1 MRNQCMKSPLMVL
14 PLFAVLTACGGGG
27 GGNDNPVVAASVF
40 AGDDQRII
48 EKSEFTIEA
57 KGSPADGTFTWQ
69 RVSGPIIAG
78 FPLTGALQTITAP
91 DIKANSELLL
101 RVSYQTTDGQLVSD
115 DLLIEIES
123 NNQLPQVIVTQT
135 APETLPSDYKDIIT
149 LSGASSV
156 DPDENGQI
164 NSYNWQQITGP
175 TLAVDSNSNAT
186 ISFTHPLLD
195 TNTQITWLLTVVDDE
210 GGESSSQYSHTLN
223 KTSEVIIANAGIDQ
237 SVIELEKVTLD
248 ATDSETVTD
257 TFKCYWQQT
266 AGTAVLDNQ
275 QQCIT
280 SFTAPATEAVNTHT
294 FEVTVTDSKGRT
306 DKDSVDIVVNSKP
319 LGLIN
324 DTGMSKCYN
333 NTQEIACTSP
343 DFPRQDASV
352 GRDSGVGSHIE
363 KVGKGEQAFDFTKL
377 NQFADE
383 LLDSA
388 ANFSCIRDNVT
399 GLIWEVK
406 SPNTGTLPNTALRE
420 GQNHYTWYLTSED
433 GVQTGSSLG
442 TPNSTCPSNNN
453 CNLQVYVNEVNALDY
468 CGGTNWRVPSY
479 TELLTL
485 LNYGKHGQS
494 ILLDENYFPN
504 TPNSNL
510 LADGLIYWTSQTAV
524 DGTSLSQA
532 YIFDMSDGN
541 DLAYPKSD
549 TAFVRLV
556 RTAGATQ

>member
-1 MRNQCMKSPLMVL
+1 MRKQCMKSPLIILPFFFVL
-14 PLFAVLTACGGGG
+14 AACGGGG
-27 GGNDNPVVAASVF
+27 DGNDSPVIGVSVN
-40 AGDDQRII
+40 AGSDQHII
-48 EKSEFTIEA
+48 EKSEFAFEA
-57 KGSPADGTFTWQ
+57 IGSPAGGTFTWQ
-69 RVSGPIIAG
+69 RVSGPIMEE
-78 FPLTGALQTITAP
+78 FPLDGASQTLTAP
-91 DIKANSELLL
+91 DIKADSELLL
-101 RVSYQTTDGQLVSD
+101 RVSYQTTDGQLASD
-115 DLLIEIES
+115 DLLITIDS
-123 NNQLPQVIVTQT
+123 KNQLPQVRITQI
-135 APETLPSDYKDIIT
+135 APAILPSDYKDIIT
-149 LSGASSV
+149 LSAEESV

-164 NSYNWQQITGP
+164 SSYQWQQIEGP
-175 TLAVDSNSNAT
+175 TLNVDSNSNAT
-186 ISFTHPLLD
+186 ISFSHPLLD
-195 TNTQITWLLTVVDDE
+195 TNTLISWLVTVVDDE
-210 GGESSSQYSHTLN
+210 GGESSTEYSHTLN
-223 KTSEVIIANAGIDQ
+223 KTSEIIIANAGIDQ

-248 ATDSETVTD
+248 ATASETVTE
-257 TFKCYWQQT
+257 TFKCYWQQI
-266 AGTAVLDNQ
+266 AGIAVLDNQ

-280 SFTAPATEAVNTHT
+280 SFTAPTTEAINTHT

-306 DKDSVDIVVNSKP
+306 DKDTVDVIVNSKP

-343 DFPRQDASV
+343 DFPRQDAVV
-352 GRDSGVGSHIE
+352 GRDSVAGTYIE
-363 KVGKGEQAFDFTKL
+363 KVGKGEQGFDFTKL
-377 NQFADE
+377 NRFADE
-383 LLDSA
+383 LLDNA

-406 SPNTGTLPNTALRE
+406 SPNTGTLPNTQLRE
-420 GQNHYTWYLTSED
+420 GQNHYTWYLTNED

-442 TPNSTCPSNNN
+442 TPNSTCPSDSS
-453 CNLQVYVNEVNALDY
+453 CNLQEYVDAVNALDY

-541 DLAYPKSD
+541 DLAYPKSN

>member
-1 MRNQCMKSPLMVL
+1 MKSPLIVL

-135 APETLPSDYKDIIT
+135 APETLPSDYKDTIT

-210 GGESSSQYSHTLN
+210 G
-223 KTSEVIIANAGIDQ
+223 
-237 SVIELEKVTLD
+237 EKQ
-248 ATDSETVTD
+248 AR
-257 TFKCYWQQT
+257 
-266 AGTAVLDNQ
+266 N
-275 QQCIT
+275 I
-280 SFTAPATEAVNTHT
+280 
-294 FEVTVTDSKGRT
+294 
-306 DKDSVDIVVNSKP
+306 
-319 LGLIN
+319 
-324 DTGMSKCYN
+324 
-333 NTQEIACTSP
+333 
-343 DFPRQDASV
+343 
-352 GRDSGVGSHIE
+352 HI
-363 KVGKGEQAFDFTKL
+363 
-377 NQFADE
+377 
-383 LLDSA
+383 
-388 ANFSCIRDNVT
+388 
-399 GLIWEVK
+399 
-406 SPNTGTLPNTALRE
+406 P
-420 GQNHYTWYLTSED
+420 
-433 GVQTGSSLG
+433 
-442 TPNSTCPSNNN
+442 
-453 CNLQVYVNEVNALDY
+453 
-468 CGGTNWRVPSY
+468 
-479 TELLTL
+479 
-485 LNYGKHGQS
+485 
-494 ILLDENYFPN
+494 
-504 TPNSNL
+504 
-510 LADGLIYWTSQTAV
+510 
-524 DGTSLSQA
+524 
-532 YIFDMSDGN
+532 
-541 DLAYPKSD
+541 
-549 TAFVRLV
+549 
-556 RTAGATQ
+556 